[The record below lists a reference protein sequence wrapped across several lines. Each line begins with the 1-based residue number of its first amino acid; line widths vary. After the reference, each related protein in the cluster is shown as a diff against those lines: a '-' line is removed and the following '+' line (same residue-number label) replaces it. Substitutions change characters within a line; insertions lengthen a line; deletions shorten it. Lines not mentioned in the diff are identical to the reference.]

1 VAVFKHDVL
10 VIGAGM
16 AGMRAAVEAMRE
28 GANLAILTKVH
39 PLRSHSVAAQGG
51 INAAL
56 GDADTWE
63 DHAFDTTK
71 GSDYLADQDV
81 VEIFASE
88 APGDIVE
95 LERMGT
101 IFTRQDDGRI
111 AQRPFG
117 GAGTPRACYIAD
129 ITGQAILHVLFEQLL
144 KYGIGVYEEWFAV
157 ELIVR
162 DGVCRGV
169 SAIDMRT
176 GEMHVIEAGAVV
188 LATGGLGRVYHPTT
202 NSFICTGDGMALA
215 YRAGAPLQDMEMVQ
229 FHPTTLKESGILMT
243 EGCRGEG
250 GFLINSEGDRFM
262 QKYAP
267 NMMELASR
275 DVVSRAEQTE
285 IDEGRGPDGCVL
297 LDLRHLGDAKIR
309 ERLPQIRELAIDV
322 AGVDPAEAP
331 IPVRPGM
338 HYSMGGVKVDA
349 DGASP
354 LRGLFAAGEVASV
367 GLHGANR
374 LGGNSLMETVTF
386 GRRAGKAAAKFARGL
401 KQTPLDEWARD
412 PALERLRGLL
422 DRPVNGGDLPARLR
436 QEMGMAMKEHF
447 GIFRNEQQMRE
458 GLVKIAD
465 YRSRYAAVPVRNKG
479 KVFNYDLLNVLELG
493 FLVDLAE
500 VIAAGAVARRESRG
514 AHSRTDYPDR
524 DDESWMKHT
533 VAWPTAEGPRLEY
546 QDVRVTRW
554 TPQKRSY

>member
-1 VAVFKHDVL
+1 MAVFKHDVL

-16 AGMRAAVEAMRE
+16 AGMRAAVEAMRQ
-28 GANLAILTKVH
+28 GVDLAVLTKVH

-51 INAAL
+51 INAAM

-63 DHAFDTTK
+63 EHAFDTTK
-71 GSDYLADQDV
+71 GSDYLADQDI
-81 VEIFASE
+81 VEIFARE
-88 APGDIVE
+88 APADIVE

-101 IFTRQDDGRI
+101 IFTRWDDGRI

-129 ITGQAILHVLFEQLL
+129 ITGQALLHVLFEQLL
-144 KYGIGVYEEWFAV
+144 KYRVGVYEEWFAV
-157 ELIVR
+157 ELIVQ

-169 SAIDMRT
+169 TAIDMRT
-176 GEMHVIEAGAVV
+176 GQLNVIEAGAVV

-250 GFLINSEGDRFM
+250 GYLINAAGERFM
-262 QKYAP
+262 SKYAP

-285 IDEGRGPDGCVL
+285 IEEGRGSDGCIQ

-322 AGVDPAEAP
+322 AGVDPAETP

-338 HYSMGGVKVDA
+338 HYSMGGVKTDA

-354 LRGLFAAGEVASV
+354 VRGLYAAGEVASV

-374 LGGNSLMETVTF
+374 LGGNSLMETVVF
-386 GRRAGKAAAKFARGL
+386 GRRAGLAAAEFGRSHKAA
-401 KQTPLDEWARD
+401 PLQESAME
-412 PALERLRGLL
+412 PALKRIQELM
-422 DRPVNGGDLPARLR
+422 DRPLSVDLPARLR
-436 QEMGMAMKEHF
+436 QEMGEAMKAHF
-447 GIFRNEQQMRE
+447 GIFRNEQDMRE
-458 GLVKIAD
+458 GLAKIASV
-465 YRSRYAAVPVRNKG
+465 RERYAGVPVRNKG
-479 KVFNYDLLNVLELG
+479 KVFNYDLLSVMELG

-500 VIAAGAVARRESRG
+500 VIGAGAVQRTESRG

-524 DDESWMKHT
+524 DDQAWMKHT
-533 VAWPTAEGPRLEY
+533 VARQTAEGPRLEY
-546 QDVRVTRW
+546 EDVRITRW
-554 TPQKRSY
+554 TPQKRTY